1 MYKQI
6 TFSKEKQFETNFGTK
21 SENLSFISEK
31 MVGMVIGIAVYFHE
45 HPESISI
52 IDRSHKMYLKTKKQL
67 LFVNRHRIFPAN
79 RGKTFFEV

>member
-1 MYKQI
+1 
-6 TFSKEKQFETNFGTK
+6 
-21 SENLSFISEK
+21 
-31 MVGMVIGIAVYFHE
+31 MVGMVNGSAVYFHE

-79 RGKTFFEV
+79 WGKIISEV